1 MARGEITGDIIGIDV
16 ATALSNAYSASTAY
30 GHASAGKDLVLSMN
44 ATGRAVL
51 GANNTGIAGVFIE
64 LRPNKKASVL
74 ISKVLIM
81 RQSAVDACTTGHP
94 VICAGSGQIK
104 NAGSDDD
111 GAGLVLKVIEN
122 TANGRVLVR
131 FP

>member
-1 MARGEITGDIIGIDV
+1 MN
-16 ATALSNAYSASTAY
+16 NA
-30 GHASAGKDLVLSMN
+30 
-44 ATGRAVL
+44 GRAVL

-64 LRPNKKASVL
+64 LRPNEKASVL
-74 ISKVLIM
+74 IGRVLIM
-81 RQSAVDACTTGHP
+81 RQSAADACTTGHP

-111 GAGLVLKVIEN
+111 GAGLVLKIIEN
-122 TANGRVLVR
+122 TANGRVLVK

>member
-1 MARGEITGDIIGIDV
+1 M
-16 ATALSNAYSASTAY
+16 
-30 GHASAGKDLVLSMN
+30 
-44 ATGRAVL
+44 
-51 GANNTGIAGVFIE
+51 
-64 LRPNKKASVL
+64 
-74 ISKVLIM
+74 IM

-104 NAGSDDD
+104 NAGTDVD